1 MLAPHT
7 ETTEAEQAATGQDAR
22 ATGGGTF
29 IRFGRDDG
37 RMDHIFF
44 FYFAAVIA
52 ATSLLVVAL
61 RNPVYSALS
70 LLIMFF
76 HVAGLYVTLHAEF
89 LAAVQIVVYAGAI
102 LVLYLFV
109 VMLLSIKSEERY
121 HSQLPVA
128 GLLGVMLCTEVI
140 LLFIQSRTGAP
151 APAAADPIAGPGN
164 TEMIGEAL
172 YSTYLFPFEVASLIL
187 LVAMIG
193 AIILAKKDINE
204 PVQ

>member
-1 MLAPHT
+1 
-7 ETTEAEQAATGQDAR
+7 
-22 ATGGGTF
+22 
-29 IRFGRDDG
+29 
-37 RMDHIFF
+37 MDHIFF
-44 FYFAAVIA
+44 FYFAGVIA
-52 ATSLLVVAL
+52 VTSLLVVAL
-61 RNPVYSALS
+61 RNPVYSALA

-109 VMLLSIKSEERY
+109 VMLLNVKTEERY

-128 GLLGVMLCTEVI
+128 GLLGVMLCTEII
-140 LLFIQSRTGAP
+140 LLAIQSRSAVSPSALP
-151 APAAADPIAGPGN
+151 ANPVVASSN
-164 TEMIGEAL
+164 TEAIGELL

-193 AIILAKKDINE
+193 AIILAKKDIGE
-204 PVQ
+204 SVS

>member
-1 MLAPHT
+1 
-7 ETTEAEQAATGQDAR
+7 
-22 ATGGGTF
+22 
-29 IRFGRDDG
+29 
-37 RMDHIFF
+37 MDHIFF
-44 FYFAAVIA
+44 FYFAGVIA

-61 RNPVYSALS
+61 RNPVYSALA

-109 VMLLSIKSEERY
+109 VMLLNVKTEERY
-121 HSQLPVA
+121 HNQLPVA

-140 LLFIQSRTGAP
+140 LLAIQSRTAVSASAVP
-151 APAAADPIAGPGN
+151 VDPVSTSGN
-164 TEMIGEAL
+164 TETIGEVL

-193 AIILAKKDINE
+193 AIILAKKDLGE
-204 PVQ
+204 TVP

>member
-1 MLAPHT
+1 
-7 ETTEAEQAATGQDAR
+7 
-22 ATGGGTF
+22 
-29 IRFGRDDG
+29 
-37 RMDHIFF
+37 MDHIFF
-44 FYFAAVIA
+44 FYFAGMIAV
-52 ATSLLVVAL
+52 TSLLVVAL
-61 RNPVYSALS
+61 RNPVYSALA

-109 VMLLSIKSEERY
+109 VMLLNVKAEERY
-121 HSQLPVA
+121 HNQLPVA

-140 LLFIQSRTGAP
+140 LLLLQSRTATSV
-151 APAAADPIAGPGN
+151 AASPADPVTAAGN
-164 TEMIGEAL
+164 TETIGEVL

-193 AIILAKKDINE
+193 AIILAKKDIHE
-204 PVQ
+204 HVQQ